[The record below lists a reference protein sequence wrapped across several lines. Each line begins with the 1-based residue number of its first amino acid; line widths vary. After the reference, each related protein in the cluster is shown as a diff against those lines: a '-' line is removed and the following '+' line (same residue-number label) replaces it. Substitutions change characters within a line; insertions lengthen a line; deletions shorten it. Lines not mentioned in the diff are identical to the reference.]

1 MMNMNPGSETLALL
15 RTIPL
20 FSELSDTDLQAVG
33 AMALPHQLAQGEVL
47 FHSGEMPTGFHVLVS
62 GQIKLAFSSAKG
74 NEKIVDVI
82 GPGMSFG
89 EAVMFM
95 NRPYPVFAE
104 ALCDT
109 RLITINQR
117 AIFALLEKDVD
128 FARKLLAGLS
138 IRLHTL
144 VRDVET
150 YTLRSSAQRVVS
162 HLLELA
168 LTAPLEHGKPLIVLS
183 MSKQV
188 LASRLNITPETL
200 SRVFHE
206 LAEGGLI
213 AVTGRRI
220 QLLDPS
226 ALARFEG

>member
-1 MMNMNPGSETLALL
+1 MTSIQASDTFELL
-15 RTIPL
+15 RSIPL
-20 FSELSDTDLQAVG
+20 FSELSDTDLHAVD

-47 FHSGEMPTGFHVLVS
+47 FHCGEMPTGFHVLVS

-82 GPGMSFG
+82 TPGMSFG

-104 ALCDT
+104 ALSET
-109 RLITINQR
+109 SLITINQR
-117 AIFALLEKDVD
+117 AIFALIEKDAD

-138 IRLHTL
+138 IRLHSL

-168 LTAPLEHGKPLIVLS
+168 LAAPLENDKPVVVLAV
-183 MSKQV
+183 SKQV

-206 LAEGGLI
+206 LAENGLI
-213 AVTGRRI
+213 SVSGKRI

>member
-1 MMNMNPGSETLALL
+1 MNVKPDTETRALL

-20 FSELSDTDLQAVG
+20 FSELSDADLQAVD
-33 AMALPHQLAQGEVL
+33 AMALPHQLSAGQVL
-47 FHSGEMPTGFHVLVS
+47 FNSGEMPTGFHVLLS

-82 GPGMSFG
+82 TPGMSFG

-104 ALCDT
+104 ALT
-109 RLITINQR
+109 EARIITINQR
-117 AIFALLEKDVD
+117 AIFALIEKDVD

-138 IRLHTL
+138 IRLHSL

-168 LTAPLEHGKPLIVLS
+168 LNAPIENGKPVVVLAV
-183 MSKQV
+183 SKQV

-200 SRVFHE
+200 SRVFHD
-206 LAEGGLI
+206 LADNGLI
-213 AVTGRRI
+213 SVSGKRI